1 MKKWLITALALML
14 AFGVLSACGSA
25 NNEGTANEGSGS
37 KNEAGGKAE
46 DVTLNVMHFM
56 IEKPK
61 VEAFE
66 KMTEAYT
73 AKNPNVKFNIE
84 IVASD
89 KYNDALKMKIAG
101 GDVPDIM
108 FGRPNTMIDFLES
121 GVFMD
126 ITGESFAKKINK
138 AYLPNVSYKDRVYG
152 LPLDLMTNGVIYN
165 KDLFAQAGVEVPTT
179 WTEFVAASEKLK
191 KSGITPIA
199 GAFQQGVSFIS
210 YLYPDIFGSTLKRN
224 PGFPAQLISGEKKW
238 SDLPDIRGLLDRV
251 STMMPYLN
259 EDYRDI
265 DYEKSLQYFATGKA
279 AMTVIGSFAI
289 GTIRQYNPEG
299 NFGVFTFPA
308 YDNPED
314 NVMTHGTDNTFLPA
328 ANSKNKEEMLKFF
341 DFMASDEGEQIWA
354 DGVQTISALNPDI
367 KPAMQDSMAADFQ
380 KLYQTGKIIINNGA
394 EPTFYA
400 QWDEITWRLFGQYMM
415 QKNPSDLK
423 PDDVLNNLDKEFEKA
438 RKMG

>member
-1 MKKWLITALALML
+1 MKKWLVTALALML
-14 AFGVLSACGSA
+14 AFGILSACGSA
-25 NNEGTANEGSGS
+25 NNEEKTNESNGS
-37 KNEAGGKAE
+37 KNAAE
-46 DVTLNVMHFM
+46 DAAKDVTLNVMHFM

-66 KMTEAYT
+66 KMTEAFS
-73 AKNPNVKFNIE
+73 AKHPNIKFNIE

-126 ITGESFAKKINK
+126 ITDESFAQKINK
-138 AYLPNVSYKDRVYG
+138 TYIPNVSYKERVYG

-165 KDLFAQAGVEVPTT
+165 KDLFEQAGVAVPMT
-179 WTEFVAASEKLK
+179 WTEFVAACEQLK
-191 KSGITPIA
+191 AKGITPFA
-199 GAFQQGVSFIS
+199 GAFQQGVSYIS

-224 PGFPAQLISGEKKW
+224 PSFPAQLISGEKKW
-238 SDLPDIRGLLDRV
+238 TDLQDIRGLLDRV

-328 ANSKNKEEMLKFF
+328 ANSKNKEEMLQFF
-341 DFMASDEGEQIWA
+341 EFMASEEAGQIWA

-367 KPAMQDSMAADFQ
+367 KPATQDSMAADFQ
-380 KLYQTGKIIINNGA
+380 KLYQTGKIINNGA

-400 QWDEITWRLFGQYMM
+400 QWDEITWRLLGQYMM
-415 QKNPSDLK
+415 QKNPADRK
-423 PDDVLNNLDKEFEKA
+423 PDEVLNNLDKEFEKA

>member
-25 NNEGTANEGSGS
+25 NNEGTANEGSSS

-367 KPAMQDSMAADFQ
+367 KPATQDSMAADFQ
-380 KLYQTGKIIINNGA
+380 RLYQTGKIINNGA

-423 PDDVLNNLDKEFEKA
+423 PDDVLNYLDKEFEKA

>member
-367 KPAMQDSMAADFQ
+367 KPATQDSMAADFQ
-380 KLYQTGKIIINNGA
+380 KLYQTGKIINNGA

-415 QKNPSDLK
+415 QKTPSDLK

>member
-1 MKKWLITALALML
+1 MKKWLVTALALML
-14 AFGVLSACGSA
+14 AFGILSACGSA
-25 NNEGTANEGSGS
+25 NNEEKTNESNGS
-37 KNEAGGKAE
+37 KNAAE
-46 DVTLNVMHFM
+46 DAAKDVTLNVMHFM

-66 KMTEAYT
+66 KMTEAFS
-73 AKNPNVKFNIE
+73 AKHPNIKFNIE

-126 ITGESFAKKINK
+126 ITDESFAQKINK
-138 AYLPNVSYKDRVYG
+138 TYIPNVSYKERVYG

-165 KDLFAQAGVEVPTT
+165 KDLFEQAGVAVPMT
-179 WTEFVAASEKLK
+179 WTEFVAACEQLK
-191 KSGITPIA
+191 AKGITPFA
-199 GAFQQGVSFIS
+199 GAFQQGVSYIS

-224 PGFPAQLISGEKKW
+224 PSFPAQLISGEKKW
-238 SDLPDIRGLLDRV
+238 TDLQDIRGLLDRV

-308 YDNPED
+308 YDNAED

-328 ANSKNKEEMLKFF
+328 ANSKNKEEMLQFF
-341 DFMASDEGEQIWA
+341 EFMASEEGGQIWA
-354 DGVQTISALNPDI
+354 DGVQTISALNPDL
-367 KPAMQDSMAADFQ
+367 KPATQDSMAADFQ
-380 KLYQTGKIIINNGA
+380 KLYQTGKIINNGA

-400 QWDEITWRLFGQYMM
+400 QWDEITWRLLGQYMM
-415 QKNPSDLK
+415 QKNPADRK
-423 PDDVLNNLDKEFEKA
+423 PDEVLNNLDKEFEKA

>member
-14 AFGVLSACGSA
+14 AFGVLSACGSS
-25 NNEGTANEGSGS
+25 NNEGTTNNGSNS
-37 KNEAGGKAE
+37 KNEVGGNAK

-73 AKNPNVKFNIE
+73 AKYPNVKFNIE

-126 ITGESFAKKINK
+126 ITDESFTKKISE
-138 AYLPNVSYKDRVYG
+138 AYIPNVSYKDRVYG

-165 KDLFAQAGVEVPTT
+165 KDLFAQAGIDVPMT
-179 WTEFVAASEKLK
+179 WTEFVAACEKLK
-191 KSGITPIA
+191 AKGITPFA

-238 SDLPDIRGLLDRV
+238 SDLSDIRGLLDRV

-328 ANSKNKEEMLKFF
+328 ANSKNKEEMLQFF
-341 DFMASDEGEQIWA
+341 NFMASEEGEQIWA
-354 DGVQTISALNPDI
+354 DGVQTISALDQNM
-367 KPAMQDSMAADFQ
+367 KPATQDPMAADFQ
-380 KLYQTGKIIINNGA
+380 KLYQTGKIINNGA

-400 QWDEITWRLFGQYMM
+400 QWDEITWRLLGQYMM
-415 QKNPSDLK
+415 QKNPSDRK

>member
-1 MKKWLITALALML
+1 MKKWLVTALALML
-14 AFGVLSACGSA
+14 AFGILSACGSA
-25 NNEGTANEGSGS
+25 NNEEKTNESNGS
-37 KNEAGGKAE
+37 KNAAE
-46 DVTLNVMHFM
+46 DAAKDVTLNVMHFM

-66 KMTEAYT
+66 KMTEAFS
-73 AKNPNVKFNIE
+73 AKHPNIKFNIE

-126 ITGESFAKKINK
+126 ITDESFAQKINK
-138 AYLPNVSYKDRVYG
+138 TYIPNVSYKERVYG

-165 KDLFAQAGVEVPTT
+165 KDLFEQAGVVVPMT
-179 WTEFVAASEKLK
+179 WTEFVAACEQLK
-191 KSGITPIA
+191 AKGITPFA
-199 GAFQQGVSFIS
+199 GAFQQGVSYIS

-224 PGFPAQLISGEKKW
+224 PSFPAQLISGEKKW
-238 SDLPDIRGLLDRV
+238 TDLQDIRGLLDRV

-328 ANSKNKEEMLKFF
+328 ANSKNKEEMLQFF
-341 DFMASDEGEQIWA
+341 EFMASEEGGQIWA

-367 KPAMQDSMAADFQ
+367 KPATQDSMAADFQ
-380 KLYQTGKIIINNGA
+380 KLYQTGKIINNGA

-400 QWDEITWRLFGQYMM
+400 QWDEITWRLLGQYMM
-415 QKNPSDLK
+415 QKNPADRK
-423 PDDVLNNLDKEFEKA
+423 PDEVLNNLDKEFEKA

>member
-25 NNEGTANEGSGS
+25 NNEGTTNEGSGS

-367 KPAMQDSMAADFQ
+367 KPATQDSMAADFQ
-380 KLYQTGKIIINNGA
+380 KLYQTGKIINNGA

-423 PDDVLNNLDKEFEKA
+423 PDDVLNSLDKEFEKA

>member
-73 AKNPNVKFNIE
+73 AKNPNIKFNIE

-367 KPAMQDSMAADFQ
+367 KPATQDSMAADFQ
-380 KLYQTGKIIINNGA
+380 KLYQTGKIINNGA